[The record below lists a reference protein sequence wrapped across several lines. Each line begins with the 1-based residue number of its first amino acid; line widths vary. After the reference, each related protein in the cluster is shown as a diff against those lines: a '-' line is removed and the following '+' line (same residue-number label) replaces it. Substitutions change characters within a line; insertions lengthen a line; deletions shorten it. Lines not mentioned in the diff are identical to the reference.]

1 MQTRDQQSKRSK
13 DWKVIAAL
21 TAASA
26 LGVSGL
32 ALAGSSDGPSNPD
45 PIDLR
50 DRTAITS
57 VTTPSSMPTTIAQ
70 LLEASADS
78 QLSTDSP
85 FDDVDS
91 VSTALVDS
99 PASVDSPVSVDSPEQ
114 SAAEVSPASD
124 DSPASPVSADS
135 ASADSVES
143 TDDSADS

>member
-57 VTTPSSMPTTIAQ
+57 VTTPSAVPTTIAQ

-99 PASVDSPVSVDSPEQ
+99 PASVDSPEQ

>member
-1 MQTRDQQSKRSK
+1 MQTRDQQTKRSK
-13 DWKVIAAL
+13 DWKVVAAL
-21 TAASA
+21 TAVSA

-99 PASVDSPVSVDSPEQ
+99 PVSVDSPAQ

>member
-1 MQTRDQQSKRSK
+1 MQTRDQQTKRSK
-13 DWKVIAAL
+13 DWKVVAAL
-21 TAASA
+21 TAVSA

-57 VTTPSSMPTTIAQ
+57 VTTPSAVPTTIAQ

-99 PASVDSPVSVDSPEQ
+99 PVSVDSPAQ

>member
-1 MQTRDQQSKRSK
+1 MQTRDQQSNRSK

-32 ALAGSSDGPSNPD
+32 AFAGSSDGPSNPD

-57 VTTPSSMPTTIAQ
+57 VTTPSSVPTTIAQ

-91 VSTALVDS
+91 VSTALD
-99 PASVDSPVSVDSPEQ
+99 DSPVSVDSPEQ